1 MIISVIGKSAMIVKK
16 DLDKKVLAKRQKEV
30 TKHLRRQKSNK
41 GLVKH
46 AIIINEMGQNE
57 NAVGLA
63 NNANFWNYH
72 LCGVNGYI
80 LMALCS
86 LPFLII
92 TSLTIGIDFYVKGKM
107 FDFWSS
113 SSELDKMLM
122 KDCFTYFL
130 INGFYPSVLYIKNEK
145 LLRHVKEEFF

>member
-122 KDCFTYFL
+122 KDCFTYIL
-130 INGFYPSVLYIKNEK
+130 INGLYPSILYIKNEK